1 MRYSRR
7 AQSQDRE
14 PQGRGARPA
23 APDDPLVSCLMVTR
37 DRLTLAK
44 RAIRCL
50 ARQSYPLVE
59 LVIVTDGTERFRLA
73 LEAAS
78 GDVVCQWDDDD
89 CCHAERIAVQLGRMR
104 AEAGQVSFL
113 TDHLQFLEDDRA
125 LVWVDWMLGG
135 QPGRDQLA
143 PGTVMMERDSR
154 FRYPETGP
162 FVRRGEDSAFLW
174 SLYDQA
180 RVVPVRGQ
188 GRLYLYTYHGRT
200 TFDRE
205 RHYRLARFSL
215 SAGELSA
222 RRELTRAAMAH
233 YPMPRPF
240 VVIGR
245 DGPAYML
252 ND

>member
-1 MRYSRR
+1 
-7 AQSQDRE
+7 
-14 PQGRGARPA
+14 
-23 APDDPLVSCLMVTR
+23 MVTR

-73 LEAAS
+73 LERYAAEAGLDRVRTVPVNEPGLSLAALRNISLEAAS

-188 GRLYLYTYHGRT
+188 GHLYLYTYHGRT

>member
-1 MRYSRR
+1 VRTVPVN
-7 AQSQDRE
+7 E
-14 PQGRGARPA
+14 PGLSLA
-23 APDDPLVSCLMVTR
+23 ALRNIS
-37 DRLTLAK
+37 
-44 RAIRCL
+44 
-50 ARQSYPLVE
+50 
-59 LVIVTDGTERFRLA
+59 

-188 GRLYLYTYHGRT
+188 GHLYLYTYHGRT

-205 RHYRLARFSL
+205 RHYRLSTRCSATGSCARCTARPRTT
-215 SAGELSA
+215 SACRTA
-222 RRELTRAAMAH
+222 RAGTCR
-233 YPMPRPF
+233 
-240 VVIGR
+240 
-245 DGPAYML
+245 
-252 ND
+252 